1 MEEGRSLVS
10 GYAQDG
16 TVDLKGK
23 PVLKSKR
30 GGWRACSFLLV
41 YEVFERMTYYGI
53 SSNLVLYLTKKLHQ
67 GTVTASDNVN
77 NWVGTTYITPILG
90 PYVADAHLGRYWTF
104 VIASVIY
111 LLGMCLL
118 TLSVSL
124 PSLRPPECHEMDV
137 TKCKKATT
145 LQLSVFYGALYI
157 LSVGGGGTK
166 PNISTIGA
174 DQFDDFDPKEKAH
187 KLSFFNWWFSSIFI
201 GTLFAFTVL
210 VYIQDNVGWALGYGI
225 PTIGL
230 AIALIAFLAGTPL
243 YRHRLA
249 SGSSF
254 TRIAKVIA
262 AALRKRNEIV
272 PVSPTELHEL
282 DVEEYTKKGK
292 FRINSTP
299 SLSFLNKACVKTSSS
314 TSSEW
319 MLCTVT
325 QVEETKQILRM
336 IPIWA
341 STFIPSTM
349 LAQTNTLFVKQGVT
363 LDRHIGRFN
372 IPPASLIA
380 FTSFTMLVCVV
391 LYDRVF
397 VKIMKRFTKNPRGIT
412 LLQRMGTG
420 IMIHIVTMIVASLTE
435 RHRLKVAKEH
445 GVVEIGGQ
453 VPLSILILAPQ
464 FILMGLGEA
473 FVEVSKIEFFYD
485 QAPESM
491 KSLGTSFSIT
501 TVGIGSYISTFLLS
515 TVSHITMKHGHKGWI
530 LNNLNASHLDY
541 YYGFFV
547 VLNFLNFIL
556 FLVATKYFVYR
567 AEISDSIDV
576 LAQELKE
583 KRANVSNQT
592 VPSD

>member
-1 MEEGRSLVS
+1 
-10 GYAQDG
+10 
-16 TVDLKGK
+16 
-23 PVLKSKR
+23 
-30 GGWRACSFLLV
+30 
-41 YEVFERMTYYGI
+41 MTYYGI